1 MTAPL
6 WMASAPEVHS
16 ALLSAGPGPGSLLA
30 AAQTWTELSAEYL
43 AVAEELTAILTGV
56 QAGAWDGPSAQC
68 CIAAYVPYLSWLMQA
83 SADSAATAAAHQ
95 AAATAYTGALA
106 AMPTLGELAA
116 NHATHAV
123 LVATNFFGL
132 NTIPIALNE
141 VDYVRMWIQ
150 AATTMSV
157 YQAVA
162 ADALI
167 AVPRTPPAPVII
179 KPGADAAAQFAS
191 AVVQAV
197 AETPIQRLLLELAT
211 LVGAEFINVFELIVG
226 IVVLSTY
233 GLKLPLLALLDFLTG
248 HLSVAL
254 SLLWNYAM
262 LWFGFVVLPA
272 LQIVFDPLLVVAA
285 VIEWILGGGAALG
298 SVGAL
303 GANLAAGLALPAVA
317 AAPVAD
323 AAVGSLGV
331 LTSAAAVTAAA
342 AAAPGQGVGL
352 VGFAAT
358 MPNPTTLPAGGLVT
372 VGGADPCAGARVPML
387 PASWVALA

>member
-6 WMASAPEVHS
+6 WMASAPEAHS

-68 CIAAYVPYLSWLMQA
+68 CIAAYLPYLSWLMQA

-162 ADALI
+162 ADALL

-248 HLSVAL
+248 HFSVAL

-262 LWFGFVVLPA
+262 LWFGFVVPPA

-303 GANLAAGLALPAVA
+303 DANLAAGLALAAVA

-342 AAAPGQGVGL
+342 AAA
-352 VGFAAT
+352 
-358 MPNPTTLPAGGLVT
+358 
-372 VGGADPCAGARVPML
+372 
-387 PASWVALA
+387 